1 MVSDDGLCCG
11 GGVRFVGEVC
21 DSIFSSKRRRH
32 DGKKDGETDEK
43 KHELNRRRMSQS

>member
-21 DSIFSSKRRRH
+21 DSICLSKMRRH
-32 DGKKDGETDEK
+32 DG
-43 KHELNRRRMSQS
+43 RRRKRKIGRQMKRNMN